1 MTCVKKLKGFIFF
14 IYICTCISVFDLNFQ
29 RRKGKGKGKEKM
41 QGDEEADKKRR
52 INDSKKVDVLYK
64 EMMKKYE
71 FGGPDP
77 SLRLDISF
85 PYLTPNATS
94 HDLSLDLAL

>member
-1 MTCVKKLKGFIFF
+1 
-14 IYICTCISVFDLNFQ
+14 
-29 RRKGKGKGKEKM
+29 M

-52 INDSKKVDVLYK
+52 INDSKKVEVLCK
-64 EMMKKYE
+64 ETMKKHE

-85 PYLTPNATS
+85 PDLTSNATS
-94 HDLSLDLAL
+94 HDLSLDLTL